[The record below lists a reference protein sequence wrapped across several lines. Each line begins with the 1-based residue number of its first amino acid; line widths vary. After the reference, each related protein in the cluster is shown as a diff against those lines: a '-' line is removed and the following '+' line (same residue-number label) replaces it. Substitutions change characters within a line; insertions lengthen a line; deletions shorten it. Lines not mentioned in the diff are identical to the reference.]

1 MADHYK
7 LETKGGRIWL
17 RNAKNQVDKGTRI
30 ISKEPMK
37 EATKF
42 EGEQIVCLDHFVFE
56 NSVLWMG
63 GLEVFLS
70 LFEFE
75 LEKWVL
81 LIECTFAIL
90 CRHHFFFE
98 CD

>member
-30 ISKEPMK
+30 ISKQPSK

-42 EGEQIVCLDHFVFE
+42 EGEQIVCLDHFLLKNF
-56 NSVLWMG
+56 LLCLG
-63 GLEVFLS
+63 GFEVFLVY
-70 LFEFE
+70 LN
-75 LEKWVL
+75 
-81 LIECTFAIL
+81 
-90 CRHHFFFE
+90 
-98 CD
+98 